1 MHFDCVETRG
11 AGGGEPLE
19 HRCDGVK
26 ARLSLCALRVRKV
39 HVYASR
45 TLTFDG
51 LTGSAPASALEARRL
66 WQKYGHQWQGPVG
79 LISIMNTRTQR
90 MTMKMTSQPGM
101 LQGSKGSPFVVA
113 SQIPPHA
120 HISLLA
126 G

>member
-1 MHFDCVETRG
+1 
-11 AGGGEPLE
+11 
-19 HRCDGVK
+19 
-26 ARLSLCALRVRKV
+26 
-39 HVYASR
+39 
-45 TLTFDG
+45 
-51 LTGSAPASALEARRL
+51 
-66 WQKYGHQWQGPVG
+66 
-79 LISIMNTRTQR
+79 

>member
-1 MHFDCVETRG
+1 MLRRVE
-11 AGGGEPLE
+11 
-19 HRCDGVK
+19 
-26 ARLSLCALRVRKV
+26 ARLSLCALRVRNV

-101 LQGSKGSPFVVA
+101 LQVRSKGSP
-113 SQIPPHA
+113 S
-120 HISLLA
+120 S
-126 G
+126 